1 MSQENVEIVRKV
13 HAAFSLRDLR
23 GLLSLWHPECEYRAA
38 ITQAIEGEEGVF
50 RGHEGICRWWDDL
63 DDLYANLS
71 SEILEV
77 RDLGERLVVVFVI
90 RSDAK
95 GSGVAGEETLAQVAR
110 CVKGSSSRCGTT
122 SARRKPSKPWGC
134 RSKTLTP
141 TPEPAGYCGAMSQE
155 NVELSRPMLR
165 RVEPPR
171 PAMLYRG
178 AARP

>member
-23 GLLSLWHPECEYRAA
+23 GFLSLWHPECEYRAA
-38 ITQAIEGEEGVF
+38 ITQAIEGEESVF
-50 RGHEGICRWWDDL
+50 RGHEGISRWWDDL

-95 GSGVAGEETLAQVAR
+95 GSGVAGEETLAQVVTVR
-110 CVKGSSSRCGTT
+110 EGKVFQVRDYLS
-122 SARRKPSKPWGC
+122 
-134 RSKTLTP
+134 
-141 TPEPAGYCGAMSQE
+141 PEEALEAMGLSQQDAHAD
-155 NVELSRPMLR
+155 S
-165 RVEPPR
+165 
-171 PAMLYRG
+171 
-178 AARP
+178 

>member
-13 HAAFSLRDLR
+13 HAAFSRRDLR
-23 GLLSLWHPECEYRAA
+23 GFLSLWHPECEYRAA
-38 ITQAIEGEEGVF
+38 ITQAIEGEDAVF

-95 GSGVAGEETLAQVAR
+95 GSGVAGEETLAQVVTVR
-110 CVKGSSSRCGTT
+110 EGKIVQVRDYLS
-122 SARRKPSKPWGC
+122 
-134 RSKTLTP
+134 
-141 TPEPAGYCGAMSQE
+141 PEEALEAVG
-155 NVELSRPMLR
+155 LSGQD
-165 RVEPPR
+165 
-171 PAMLYRG
+171 AH
-178 AARP
+178 ADS